1 VIVGGIAIAAHGVVR
16 ATAGPDIVPQASAEH
31 LERLAQAT
39 SDNFRSS
46 QNRTSRPPLLSLLAG
61 QQAGSRRTPPQCAHA
76 EFSTDAVRETV
87 KQALRRAS
95 VQHGRTAMHAV
106 RPSGRTIYFFGALGG
121 LLFGYDTGVISGA
134 LLFIPNDFKLSPF
147 LEGAIV
153 AGLLLGAMVG
163 AAFAGRLSD
172 RLGRRRLI
180 ITAAIVFTVGAL
192 LAAFAPTVVVLIA
205 ARVIIGLAV
214 GSAALVVPL
223 YLSEIA
229 PTEVRG
235 AIASLNQLMIVGG
248 ILVAFIVNAILASS
262 GDWRLMLGLAAVPSI
277 VLLAGMLVMPETPRY
292 LVLSGDEE
300 TAHEVL
306 EDLPGDEAPKE
317 RIEEIREVEHQEDED
332 TGLRA
337 LLRAKWVRPA
347 LLAATGLA
355 VFQQLVGINTII
367 YYAPTTLT
375 GVGFAKTSA
384 IYANLI
390 IGVINVLMTVIAIRI
405 IDRVGRKPMLYGGV
419 VGMVGSLLV
428 LGVASSVLATPHHPG
443 DPAAIITLVCLATF
457 IASFA
462 ATWGPVVWVMIP
474 EVLPLSV
481 RGTAMGVAVFGNWA
495 ANFLVSQTFPP
506 LLKGLGP
513 GPVFLGYA
521 ALGILAGLFVKTA
534 IRETKGRSLEE
545 IEADLQ
551 RSAGRRFSREQAP
564 GRSAASR

>member
-1 VIVGGIAIAAHGVVR
+1 M
-16 ATAGPDIVPQASAEH
+16 E
-31 LERLAQAT
+31 
-39 SDNFRSS
+39 
-46 QNRTSRPPLLSLLAG
+46 
-61 QQAGSRRTPPQCAHA
+61 
-76 EFSTDAVRETV
+76 
-87 KQALRRAS
+87 AL
-95 VQHGRTAMHAV
+95 

-134 LLFIPNDFKLSPF
+134 LLFIPNDFKLTPF
-147 LEGAIV
+147 LQGAIV
-153 AGLLLGAMVG
+153 AALLLGAMVG

-172 RLGRRRLI
+172 RMGRRKLI
-180 ITAAIVFTVGAL
+180 IIAAVVFTFGAL
-192 LAAFAPTVVVLIA
+192 LAAVAPTVTVLVV
-205 ARVIIGLAV
+205 ARFIIGLAV

-229 PTEVRG
+229 PTEIRG
-235 AIASLNQLMIVGG
+235 AISSLNQLMIVGG

-262 GDWRLMLGLAAVPSI
+262 GDWRLMLGLAAVPSLI
-277 VLLAGMLVMPETPRY
+277 LLVGMLFMPETPRY
-292 LVLSGDEE
+292 LVHAGEE
-300 TAHEVL
+300 DTAREVL
-306 EDLPGDEAPKE
+306 EDLPGDESPRE
-317 RIEEIREVEHQEDED
+317 RIEEIREVEEHEE
-332 TGLRA
+332 TGAGLRG
-337 LLRAKWVRPA
+337 LWQAKWVRPA
-347 LLAATGLA
+347 LLIATGLA

-375 GVGFAKTSA
+375 NVGFAKTSA

-390 IGVINVLMTVIAIRI
+390 IGVINVAMTVVAIRI
-405 IDRVGRKPMLYGGV
+405 IDRVGRKPMLYAGV
-419 VGMVGSLLV
+419 AGMVASLLI
-428 LGVASSVLATPHHPG
+428 LGISLSALPTPHHPG

-495 ANFLVSQTFPP
+495 ANFAVSQTFPA

-521 ALGILAGLFVKTA
+521 VLGILAGVFVKIFVA
-534 IRETKGRSLEE
+534 ETKGRSLEE

-551 RSAGRRFSREQAP
+551 RATGTRRRRGVEGRQTAVS
-564 GRSAASR
+564 G